1 MSPFT
6 PTHMHILNMYFVVI
20 CCIIVLSLTR
30 ILNVPL
36 FDFLVTIYVCTMICY
51 SYGKLP
57 SQVLTKPLTTMYI
70 DEEEEEEEDE
80 DGPDD
85 DDDGDSSS
93 DYDPDEDDVF
103 NYYYG

>member
-70 DEEEEEEEDE
+70 DEEEEE